1 MVCNACG
8 QNEATIH
15 LTEIM
20 NNQIMEVH
28 LCESCAEQK
37 GSDFK
42 THFDFNKLLASLS
55 DIGLAGRTE
64 TGEQLACKS
73 CSMSYEEFGRTGRLG
88 CADCY
93 RAFEL
98 VLTPLL
104 KRVQRDLHHVGKV
117 PAKATGEIKWS
128 VELRDLHEQ
137 LKRSVEAETFEE
149 AAKIRDRIHQLEE
162 RIKKSGKKQ
171 K

>member
-1 MVCNACG
+1 MICNACG

-20 NNQIMEVH
+20 NNQMVEVH

-55 DIGLAGRTE
+55 DIGVTGRDEAGEKLT
-64 TGEQLACKS
+64 CKT
-73 CSMSYEEFGRTGRLG
+73 CSMSYEDFGRTGRLG

-93 RAFEL
+93 RFFER

-104 KRVQRDLHHVGKV
+104 KRVQRELRHVGKV
-117 PAKATGEIKWS
+117 PAKATGEMKWS
-128 VELRDLHEQ
+128 VELRDLHER
-137 LKRSVEAETFEE
+137 LKKCIAAETFEE
-149 AAKIRDRIHQLEE
+149 AAQIRDRIHQLEE
-162 RIKKSGKKQ
+162 RVKKSDKKQ